1 VPSSSGRHRK
11 VVLTEPAKVHLLKC
25 KVCSKRRR
33 IDSEAHSK
41 ASASSAPV
49 AAVLVEVVSVE
60 EEAEEGA
67 GKISRLMVVE
77 PASSKGG
84 VVPSDDYQIRF
95 QKPGHKGRETALP
108 DISSLLLGSAA
119 SKEKWGNLSIGPKSN
134 IQTCH
139 F

>member
-1 VPSSSGRHRK
+1 VLSSAQPNRVSLVTANYQPTSIRGPTICSSGRHRK

-95 QKPGHKGRETALP
+95 QKRPRNSTA
-108 DISSLLLGSAA
+108 
-119 SKEKWGNLSIGPKSN
+119 
-134 IQTCH
+134 
-139 F
+139 